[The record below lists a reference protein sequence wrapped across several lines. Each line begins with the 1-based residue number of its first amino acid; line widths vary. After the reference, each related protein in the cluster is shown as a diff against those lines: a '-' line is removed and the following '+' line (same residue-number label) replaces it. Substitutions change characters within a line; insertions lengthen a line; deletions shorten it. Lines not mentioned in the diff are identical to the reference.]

1 MNAAVFTELARQ
13 GYDELQGWN
22 ASLLKV
28 AITRSP
34 AHAWAAFRDPNR
46 PAGKDS
52 AAFRIGTMLHQALL
66 EPEAW
71 EQLQP
76 CSHGST
82 TKAFK
87 EAVAKAAEDGRTLVQ
102 AGEHEL
108 ASAMATSI
116 RRHAVL
122 GNLFTAEHRRL
133 NELTLHWADQVTGHQ
148 CKARLDAV
156 RISAEEITILD
167 LKTTVD
173 AGLLE
178 FGRSAASFGYI
189 LQAAFYADGLFHC
202 ARALEA
208 AIGLAE
214 GELIGRSIAFEFVAV
229 EKEPPH
235 LVARYR
241 LTTDQAAM
249 GRRLYRR
256 ALELVTAADELDY
269 WPGYDIASQPLE
281 LPNWAWQSMERLLS
295 DDQ

>member
-1 MNAAVFTELARQ
+1 MAGVFLELARQ
-13 GYDELQGWN
+13 GYDDLQGWN
-22 ASLLKV
+22 VSLLKV

-34 AHAWAAFRDPNR
+34 AHAWAAFRGPDR
-46 PAGKDS
+46 PAEKDS
-52 AAFRIGTMLHQALL
+52 AAFRIGALLHQALL
-66 EPEAW
+66 EPEVW

-76 CSHGST
+76 CSHGPT
-82 TKAFK
+82 TKAYK
-87 EAVAKAAEDGRTLVQ
+87 EAVAKAAEAGQMVVQ

-108 ASAMATSI
+108 AAAMATSI

-122 GNLFTAEHRRL
+122 GSQFNAEHRRL
-133 NELTLHWADQVTGHQ
+133 NELSLHWQDQLSGHP

-167 LKTTVD
+167 LKTTAD
-173 AGLLE
+173 AGLVE

-189 LQAAFYADGLFHC
+189 LQATFYADGLFHC

-214 GELIGRSIAFEFVAV
+214 GELIGRPIAFEFVAV
-229 EKEPPH
+229 EKEAPH

-241 LTTDQAAM
+241 LTADQAAL

-269 WPGYDIASQPLE
+269 WPGYAIAPQPLE
-281 LPNWAWQSMERLLS
+281 LPTWAWQQLERLLV
-295 DDQ
+295 DA